1 MIAFLEGEVV
11 EKSATHVV
19 LAVAGVGYDVAVPT
33 AVVAG
38 LPPIGG
44 DRADPHTDGGPR
56 GLHDAV
62 RVLHDRRARRCS
74 ISSPA

>member
-38 LPPIGG
+38 LPPVGG
-44 DRADPHTDGGPR
+44 ITRIHTR
-56 GLHDAV
+56 LVV
-62 RVLHDRRARRCS
+62 R
-74 ISSPA
+74 